1 MIPCCGQNGENMKLK
16 SNFVVHKTGDE
27 CLMVGVGSAFN
38 GMVRSNPTA
47 AKIIELLREDI
58 TEAEIVSKMCEI
70 YDADSRVIERDVKSV
85 VAKLREI
92 GAIDD

>member
-1 MIPCCGQNGENMKLK
+1 MKLK

-27 CLMVGVGSAFN
+27 CLMVGVGAAFN

-47 AKIIELLREDI
+47 AKIIELLADSI
-58 TEAEIVSKMCEI
+58 TEEELVGKMCEL
-70 YDADSRVIERDVKSV
+70 YDADPAIIERDVKAV
-85 VAKLREI
+85 VSKLREI